1 MQPNEILAWLKAS
14 KASLYY
20 LEAQKMWVCA
30 DGVRSRMG
38 DTLEEAVEQV
48 AYILERDAARMRQA
62 RQKEAA

>member
-48 AYILERDAARMRQA
+48 AYILERDAARALDDR
-62 RQKEAA
+62 RRDAA